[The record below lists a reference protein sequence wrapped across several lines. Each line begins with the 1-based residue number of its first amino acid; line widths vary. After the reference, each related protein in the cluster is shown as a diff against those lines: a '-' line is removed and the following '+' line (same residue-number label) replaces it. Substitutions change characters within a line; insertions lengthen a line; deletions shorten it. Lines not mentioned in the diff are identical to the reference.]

1 MQWIFDLTTTNKS
14 RRLKLKLNLSL
25 VYVLFLSL
33 LFKSEVVAAKDVNGM
48 NLNKIMDE
56 RHYLLTDT
64 IFYNQKGLHVIE
76 KIDTF
81 ISLGMNIDIVNNGS

>member
-1 MQWIFDLTTTNKS
+1 
-14 RRLKLKLNLSL
+14 
-25 VYVLFLSL
+25 
-33 LFKSEVVAAKDVNGM
+33 M